1 MPGILSD
8 SARKKSI
15 SKRRQ
20 NRILSLLFNN
30 DRSFQNQVLD
40 SFSNSRVYKVV
51 SSDDDEAR
59 VISKRNG
66 SLSGLLDEG
75 GVRGDSLR

>member
-51 SSDDDEAR
+51 GDDNEAR

-75 GVRGDSLR
+75 GVRGNSLR

>member
-51 SSDDDEAR
+51 SDDDEAR
-59 VISKRNG
+59 VILKRNG

-75 GVRGDSLR
+75 GVRGNSLR